1 MMMNKTTILLALC
14 AWASIHAQAQKITAK
29 TDVIDCGSVLYE
41 RPVTVKFEMQ
51 NSGFAPL
58 TIKTIKTSCG
68 CTSVEYPHSAI
79 PAGDGFTI
87 SATYDA
93 RQLGHFMKDVGIYSN
108 ASDKP
113 YYLSIR
119 GIVVEELVD
128 YEGTYDYT
136 LADIRAD
143 KNDIEFD
150 DVTRGDMPMEKI
162 HIMNGRTKSITPTV
176 MHLPDYLNAIV
187 SPTTIAPGR
196 QGTISISLDSRKLRD
211 YGLTQ
216 TSIFLG
222 MFPGDKV
229 APEKEITVSAVLLP
243 SFTQYTE
250 SQLENAPE
258 ILLSREYVDLD
269 FGKKS
274 KKTELVSISNVGKS
288 PLDINS
294 LQLSTAG
301 LKVKLD
307 KRHIKPHETTML
319 RITADA
325 KVLRNVRTKPRV
337 LMITNAPGAPKLVI
351 PLNVK

>member
-1 MMMNKTTILLALC
+1 MMMNKKTILLALC
-14 AWASIHAQAQKITAK
+14 AWATIHVQAQKITAK

-58 TIKTIKTSCG
+58 TIKSIKTSCG
-68 CTSVEYPHSAI
+68 CTSVEYPHSSI

-128 YEGTYDYT
+128 YEGTYDFT
-136 LADIRAD
+136 LADVKAD

-162 HIMNGRTKSITPTV
+162 HIMNSGTKSITPTV

-196 QGTISISLDSRKLRD
+196 QGTVSILLDSRKLRD

-216 TSIFLG
+216 TSVFLG

-243 SFTQYTE
+243 AFTELTE
-250 SQLENAPE
+250 SQLVNAPE
-258 ILLSREYVDLD
+258 ILLSRESVDID
-269 FGKKS
+269 FGRKS
-274 KKTELVSISNVGKS
+274 KKTEIVTISNVGKT
-288 PLDINS
+288 PLEIQS
-294 LQLSTAG
+294 LQMFTSG
-301 LKVKLD
+301 LKVKLN
-307 KRHIKPHETTML
+307 KTHIKPHETATL
-319 RITADA
+319 KITAEA

-337 LMITNAPGAPKLVI
+337 LMITNAPVAPKLVI

>member
-1 MMMNKTTILLALC
+1 MMMNKTTILLAVC
-14 AWASIHAQAQKITAK
+14 AWATIHAQAQKITAK
-29 TDVIDCGSVLYE
+29 TDVIDCGSVVYE
-41 RPVTVKFEMQ
+41 HPVTVKFEMQ

-58 TIKTIKTSCG
+58 KIQTIKTSCG
-68 CTSVEYPHSAI
+68 CTSVEYPHSEI

-113 YYLSIR
+113 YYLTIR
-119 GIVVEELVD
+119 GVVVEELVD

-136 LADIRAD
+136 LADIKAD
-143 KNDIEFD
+143 KNNIEFD

-162 HIMNGRTKSITPTV
+162 HIMNRGAKSITPTV
-176 MHLPDYLNAIV
+176 MHLPEYLNAFV

-196 QGTISISLDSRKLRD
+196 QGTITISLDSRKLRD

-229 APEKEITVSAVLLP
+229 APEKEISVSAVLLP
-243 SFTQYTE
+243 AFTEFTE

-258 ILLSREYVDLD
+258 VLLSREYVDLD

-274 KKTELVSISNVGKS
+274 KKTEVITISNVGKS
-288 PLDINS
+288 PLEINS
-294 LQLSTAG
+294 LQLFTGG
-301 LKVKLD
+301 LKVKLN
-307 KRHIKPHETTML
+307 KRHIKPHETAML
-319 RITADA
+319 KITAEA
-325 KVLRNVRTKPRV
+325 KVLRNARTKPRV
-337 LMITNAPGAPKLVI
+337 LMITNAPVAPKLVI